1 MSVFFIADY
10 SEVLFM
16 KRYLL
21 IPLLLVLF
29 ALSLRW
35 LAPYAFWF
43 DEVLT
48 LQMIGGGYYDRISL
62 FTVPSY
68 VLNFHDWPPLGYM
81 LLWVWGNIA
90 GWTEFV
96 GRYVAVLMG
105 MLTVAMLYR
114 LAVDF
119 VRLDRILHTRINPQ
133 LFGLF
138 SAFMFGTTAFMFYY
152 WHEMRP
158 HIFYIFFSMVGVWA
172 YWRCLYSYKAKRFN
186 YALLFFSLTALIYTH
201 YIGSLVCGA
210 IGLYHLWQARK
221 SPHRRKNFEIFMVL
235 IAVVLAFLPWA
246 IFLVRGIGSE
256 AGLQRGL
263 PLDIVLS
270 NFAIQYTN
278 GLPLLMLGLIILAFR
293 IPKTKSVRFIWLW
306 LIVFGVGIFVLNTR
320 LNFLFHLRHLLGWFI
335 PLVLVMGLGLSV
347 LWNTQRTR
355 VLAIIGLA
363 LWGGFGLFYSLNQ
376 NFMSAF
382 PLHTPYLTIDFVQT
396 LDKVANE
403 CANSN
408 DSLVLYT
415 QREEL
420 RFTDELVYYY
430 YTQNTPLR
438 YAQLHSMSLI
448 QQNLTSTIKVNSPD
462 TWQERLNQM
471 IADAPS
477 VWYFE
482 LKNLP
487 EIPQQADFLNTMQAT
502 YSNNITILDTPEYR
516 ITQFSNAPTDC
527 VITPKDNS

>member
-1 MSVFFIADY
+1 
-10 SEVLFM
+10 M

-21 IPLLLVLF
+21 IPLMLMLF
-29 ALSLRW
+29 ALSLTW
-35 LAPYAFWF
+35 LAPYAFWI

-48 LQMIGGGYYDRISL
+48 LQMVGGGYYDRIS
-62 FTVPSY
+62 FFDVPNA
-68 VLNFHDWPPLGYM
+68 VLSFHDWPPLGYM
-81 LLWVWGNIA
+81 LLWIWGNIA

-105 MLTVAMLYR
+105 VLTIAMIYR
-114 LAVDF
+114 LAVDL
-119 VRLDRILHTRINPQ
+119 VRLDRFLHTRINPQ
-133 LFGLF
+133 VFGLF
-138 SAFMFGTTAFMFYY
+138 TAFLFGTTAFMFYY

-158 HIFYIFFSMVGVWA
+158 HVFYIFFSMVGVWA
-172 YWRCLYSYKAKRFN
+172 YWRCLYLSKAKWFN

-221 SPHRRKNFEIFMVL
+221 SRNRRKNFEIFMVL
-235 IAVVLAFLPWA
+235 MAVVLAFLPWA

-278 GLPLLMLGLIILAFR
+278 GLPLLVLGLILLALR
-293 IPKTKSVRFIWLW
+293 IPKTNSVRFIWLW
-306 LIVFGVGIFVLNTR
+306 LIVFIVGIFVLNTR
-320 LNFLFHLRHLLGWFI
+320 LNFLFHLRHLIGWII
-335 PLVLVMGLGLSV
+335 PLALVLGLGLSV
-347 LWNTQRTR
+347 LWNLQRTR
-355 VLAIIGLA
+355 VLAIIGLV

-382 PLHTPYLTIDFVQT
+382 PLHTPYLPIEFVQT

-403 CANSN
+403 CAGSN
-408 DSLVLYT
+408 DSLVLYS
-415 QREEL
+415 QRKEL
-420 RFTDELVYYY
+420 RSTNEVVYFY
-430 YTQNTPLR
+430 YTQGTTLR
-438 YAQLHSMSLI
+438 YAQLYSMLNIRQDFSI
-448 QQNLTSTIKVNSPD
+448 TINFNYPG
-462 TWQERLNQM
+462 TWQERLNEM
-471 IADAPS
+471 IVDAPS

-487 EIPQQADFLNTMQAT
+487 QIPEQADFLSAMQAT
-502 YSNNITILDTPEYR
+502 YSSNSTLLDTPDYR
-516 ITQFSNAPTDC
+516 VVQFSNAPTNC
-527 VITPKDNS
+527 MITPKDNL